1 MKDNIKD
8 FPGYHISREGLLYSR
23 YNKIGE
29 LTDNY
34 KVNQSYT
41 RSNGYQQVV
50 LKIRKLGL
58 LRRAYIHRLVAEA
71 YIPNPHNYPIVCHK
85 DNNRTNNHV
94 SNLYWGT
101 QSMNIHQIITDGR
114 NNPPIG
120 NKNFYHGKRGTD
132 TNNGKYSVRLK
143 LRIYR
148 FYKRHPLVTN
158 KELRIKFG
166 IKNRSTITK
175 IISGRDMIIKEHYS

>member
-1 MKDNIKD
+1 MNFVENI
-8 FPGYHISREGLLYSR
+8 PCIPRYH
-23 YNKIGE
+23 
-29 LTDNY
+29 
-34 KVNQSYT
+34 V
-41 RSNGYQQVV
+41 
-50 LKIRKLGL
+50 
-58 LRRAYIHRLVAEA
+58 
-71 YIPNPHNYPIVCHK
+71 
-85 DNNRTNNHV
+85 
-94 SNLYWGT
+94 
-101 QSMNIHQIITDGR
+101 
-114 NNPPIG
+114 
-120 NKNFYHGKRGTD
+120 TD

>member
-1 MKDNIKD
+1 
-8 FPGYHISREGLLYSR
+8 
-23 YNKIGE
+23 
-29 LTDNY
+29 
-34 KVNQSYT
+34 
-41 RSNGYQQVV
+41 
-50 LKIRKLGL
+50 
-58 LRRAYIHRLVAEA
+58 
-71 YIPNPHNYPIVCHK
+71 
-85 DNNRTNNHV
+85 
-94 SNLYWGT
+94 
-101 QSMNIHQIITDGR
+101 MNIHQTITDGR